1 MGWRTIILT
10 NPCRLNYKNNF
21 LQIRADELKMV
32 HLSEISTIIL
42 ENSQISLSNYLLNE
56 LIKNKIQV
64 IFCDERHNPTA
75 EVMPFYAS
83 FNSSK
88 KIMQQINWIEE
99 RKKVLNT
106 YIIKNKIENQRRF
119 LELNGKD
126 EHAMLKNYIDELE
139 FNDVTNREGHSAK
152 VYFNALFEK
161 SFTRDT
167 ENQINAMLDY
177 GYTII
182 LSCFNRTIVS
192 LGYLTQLGINH
203 KNEFNEFNFSCD
215 LMEPFRVL
223 VDEFAYKNVGN
234 VLDMENKHRIVD
246 ILNEKRNYEGKEQYV
261 SNIVKR
267 FVENCIAFLN
277 GSTDEYIAFE
287 YEL

>member
-1 MGWRTIILT
+1 MGWRTVVLT

-21 LQIRADELKMV
+21 LVIRTDELKMI
-32 HLSEISTIIL
+32 HLSEISTVML

-56 LIKNKIQV
+56 LVKNKIQI

-83 FNSSK
+83 FNSPK
-88 KIMQQINWIEE
+88 KIMQQTRWSEE
-99 RKKVLNT
+99 RKKQLNT
-106 YIIKNKIENQRRF
+106 YIIRNKIENQRKF
-119 LELNGKD
+119 LQLHQKEEHIMLEGYLN
-126 EHAMLKNYIDELE
+126 ELE
-139 FNDVTNREGHSAK
+139 FDDVTNREGHSAK

-161 SFTRDT
+161 SFTRDD
-167 ENQINAMLDY
+167 ESNINAMLDY
-177 GYTII
+177 GYTIL
-182 LSCFNRTIVS
+182 LSCFNRTVVA

-215 LMEPFRVL
+215 LIEPFRVL
-223 VDEFAYKNVGN
+223 VDEFAYQNMGDI
-234 VLDMENKHRIVD
+234 LDKENKHRIVD
-246 ILNEKRNYEGKEQYV
+246 ILNEKKYYEGKEQYIT
-261 SNIVKR
+261 NIVKR

-277 GSTDEYIAFE
+277 GATDEYIAFD

>member
-1 MGWRTIILT
+1 MGWRTVVLT

-21 LQIRADELKMV
+21 LIIRTEDLKMI

-56 LIKNKIQV
+56 LIKNKIQL
-64 IFCDERHNPTA
+64 IICDERHNPTA

-83 FNSSK
+83 FNSTK
-88 KIMQQINWIEE
+88 KILQQIGWDEN
-99 RKKVLNT
+99 RKKMLNT
-106 YIIKNKIENQRRF
+106 YIIRNKIDNQRRF
-119 LELNGKD
+119 LECNKKQ
-126 EHAMLKNYIDELE
+126 ESQMLENYLDELE
-139 FNDVTNREGHSAK
+139 FDDVTNREGHSAK

-161 SFTRDT
+161 SFTRDE
-167 ENQINAMLDY
+167 ENSINAMLDY
-177 GYTII
+177 GYTVL
-182 LSCFNRTIVS
+182 LSCFNRTLAT
-192 LGYLTQLGINH
+192 LGFLTQLGVNH

-223 VDEFAYKNVGN
+223 IDEFALSHMGE
-234 VLDMENKHRIVD
+234 VLTAENKHKIVD
-246 ILNEKRNYEGKEQYV
+246 ILNEKKYYEGKEQYI

-277 GSTDEYIAFE
+277 GTTEEYIAYE

>member
-1 MGWRTIILT
+1 MGWRTVILT

-21 LQIRADELKMV
+21 LIIRAEELRMV

-56 LIKNKIQV
+56 LIKNKIQL
-64 IFCDERHNPTA
+64 IICDERHNPTA

-88 KIMQQINWIEE
+88 KIMKQISWGEN
-99 RKKVLNT
+99 RKKMLNT
-106 YIIKNKIENQRRF
+106 YIIRNKIDNQRRF
-119 LELNGKD
+119 LEFNKKK
-126 EHAMLKNYIDELE
+126 ESEMLENYLDELE
-139 FNDVTNREGHSAK
+139 FDDESNREGHSAK

-161 SFTRDT
+161 SFTRDE
-167 ENQINAMLDY
+167 ENNINAMLDY

-182 LSCFNRTIVS
+182 LSCFNRTLAS

-223 VDEFAYKNVGN
+223 IDEFAYQHIGEI
-234 VLDMENKHRIVD
+234 LSDENKHKIVD
-246 ILNEKRNYEGKEQYV
+246 ILNSKKIYEEKEQYIT
-261 SNIVKR
+261 NIIKR
-267 FVENCIAFLN
+267 FVENCVAFLN
-277 GSTDEYIAFE
+277 GSCDKYVAFE

>member
-1 MGWRTIILT
+1 MGWRTVILT

-21 LQIRADELKMV
+21 LIIRTEELKMV

-56 LIKNKIQV
+56 LIKNKIQL
-64 IFCDERHNPTA
+64 IICDERHNPTA

-88 KIMQQINWIEE
+88 KIMQQIGWEE
-99 RKKVLNT
+99 NRKKMLNT
-106 YIIKNKIENQRRF
+106 YIIRNKIDNQRRF
-119 LELNGKD
+119 LELNNKK
-126 EHAMLKNYIDELE
+126 ESKMLENYLDELE
-139 FNDVTNREGHSAK
+139 FDDESNREGHSAK

-161 SFTRDT
+161 SFTRDE
-167 ENQINAMLDY
+167 ENNINAMLDY

-182 LSCFNRTIVS
+182 LSCFNRTLVS

-223 VDEFAYKNVGN
+223 IDEFAYQHIGDILSV
-234 VLDMENKHRIVD
+234 ENKHKIVD
-246 ILNEKRNYEGKEQYV
+246 ILNSKKIYEEKEQYI
-261 SNIVKR
+261 SNIIKR
-267 FVENCIAFLN
+267 FVENCVAFLN
-277 GSTDEYIAFE
+277 GSSDEYVAFE

>member
-1 MGWRTIILT
+1 MGWRTVILT

-21 LQIRADELKMV
+21 LIIRAEELRMV

-56 LIKNKIQV
+56 LIKNKIQL
-64 IFCDERHNPTA
+64 IICDERHNPTA

-88 KIMQQINWIEE
+88 KIMQQISWGEN
-99 RKKVLNT
+99 RKKMLNT
-106 YIIKNKIENQRRF
+106 YIIRNKIDNQRRF
-119 LELNGKD
+119 LEFNKKK
-126 EHAMLKNYIDELE
+126 ESEMLENYLDELE
-139 FNDVTNREGHSAK
+139 FDDESNREGHSAK

-161 SFTRDT
+161 SFTRDE
-167 ENQINAMLDY
+167 ENNINAMLDY

-182 LSCFNRTIVS
+182 LSCFNRTLAS

-223 VDEFAYKNVGN
+223 IDEFAYQHIGEILSV
-234 VLDMENKHRIVD
+234 ENKHKIVD
-246 ILNEKRNYEGKEQYV
+246 ILNSKKIYEEKEQYIT
-261 SNIVKR
+261 NIIKR
-267 FVENCIAFLN
+267 FVENCVAFLN
-277 GSTDEYIAFE
+277 GSSDEYVAFE